1 MPEDQDAKS
10 LDSEV
15 QDQLIHENTVLKTLL
30 AASLGKII
38 EDEKIGRVF
47 HDFNNILSSSMGYA
61 NLALERAKSS
71 DDEKLVRYL
80 DNIERAGIRARD
92 LVRESLD
99 SRRVSRD
106 SIQAGPATV
115 LKEAFPDIGG
125 DLPESENVYYSAEQL
140 ELLFSLLLSS
150 YSRNAAACNGKVVE
164 EFSCEGCGEDLR
176 GIQLKVCVD
185 GLLIHGSGTADSE
198 AFALAEALI
207 KSQSGHICESLM
219 QDKQFVVYLRSV
231 TS

>member
-1 MPEDQDAKS
+1 MPECQDYKPS
-10 LDSEV
+10 LDSDIHDRLV
-15 QDQLIHENTVLKTLL
+15 HENAALRTLL
-30 AASLGKII
+30 TASLGKII

-71 DDEKLVRYL
+71 TDEKLVRYL

-106 SIQAGPATV
+106 AIQTELAAV
-115 LKEAFPDIGG
+115 LKEGFPDIGVEFS
-125 DLPESENVYYSAEQL
+125 ESEKVFYSSEQL

-150 YSRNAAACNGKVVE
+150 YSRGSAVCRGDVVE

-185 GLLIHGSGTADSE
+185 GLADHES
-198 AFALAEALI
+198 AVDGKVFALAEVLV
-207 KSQSGHICESLM
+207 KSQAGHICESLM

>member
-1 MPEDQDAKS
+1 MPEDQDDDVKLESEAS
-10 LDSEV
+10 LA
-15 QDQLIHENTVLKTLL
+15 HENAVLKALL
-30 AASLGKII
+30 AASLDKII

-71 DDEKLVRYL
+71 SDEKLVRYL

-92 LVRESLD
+92 LVRESLEA
-99 SRRVSRD
+99 RRSSRD
-106 SIQAGPATV
+106 AIQAAPACV
-115 LKEAFPDIGG
+115 LKEAFPDIAV
-125 DLPESENVYYSAEQL
+125 DLPEAEKVFYSAEQL
-140 ELLFSLLLSS
+140 ELLFTLLMFP
-150 YSRNAAACNGKVVE
+150 YSVASGRCDGKVVD

-176 GIQLKVCVD
+176 GVQLKLSVD
-185 GLLIHGSGTADSE
+185 GIALRDSGIDKAS
-198 AFALAEALI
+198 FALVTALI
-207 KSQSGHICESLM
+207 QSQAGHMCESLM